1 MEKMN
6 LSQMKLTP
14 LTTCET
20 TRIQG
25 GSFWGSF
32 RTLTRTVGLIA
43 DMVMAEPIRQFS
55 RSLAGGLR
63 KGME

>member
-1 MEKMN
+1 MEKIN
-6 LSQMKLTP
+6 LSRLKLIP
-14 LTTCET
+14 LTKCET
-20 TRIQG
+20 MRIQG

-32 RTLTRTVGLIA
+32 KSLTRTVGLIA

-55 RSLAGGLR
+55 KAVAGGLR